1 VAREALKP
9 LKDGPLWESP
19 CVSADRVDDVTAS
32 RHPPQVT
39 STAPLLAP
47 ELARAVALQRD
58 RLDLDLLARA
68 YGLSAQA
75 HRGQKRQSGDD
86 YVSHSVAVATI
97 LAEQQMDSVTI
108 AAALLHDVVED
119 SDVSVE
125 DIRRTFGPEVAEL
138 VDGLTKLSTLTFRST
153 AEEQAENYR
162 KLLLSVAKDA
172 RVIIIKLA
180 DRLHNMR
187 TLEHLDADK
196 QHRIALETREIYA
209 PLAHRFGMAGVKAE
223 LEDLAFKFLEPED
236 YRLLARQVKAKKVE
250 RERTIERLRG
260 PLGDALREA
269 GLADIEITGRPKNLW
284 SIYKK
289 MRKRGK
295 PFEEIYDLLAVRV
308 LVNDIPQCY
317 HVLGAIHHSWTPL
330 QERIKDYIASPKS
343 NGYQSLHTTVFGPGG
358 QLYEIQIR
366 TREMHHTAEYGIAA
380 HWLFKEGRKSPDELD
395 RHLAWFRQ
403 LLELQQDA
411 HTPEEFLEFLK
422 VDLYQD
428 EIFVF
433 TPRGDVKR
441 LPKGATPIDF
451 AFAVH
456 TEVGQRCQGA
466 RINGRIAPLHRPL
479 KNGDTVEVMT
489 SPQAKPSRDW
499 LAHVQTARARH
510 KIRQWIRQEEHE
522 KSLQLGREILA
533 REVRR
538 RRLDAPDEQR
548 LERAAA
554 TLSVGT
560 AEQLQ
565 AALGA
570 GDLALGTLM
579 RALYP
584 DLPVDDLQAPR
595 PTAFGRV
602 IERLRLGRG
611 IKIQGVDGLMVR
623 YAQCCQPVPGDAVVG
638 YVTQGR
644 GISIHRSDCPNLLV
658 LSTEAERRVDIDW
671 QESEG
676 ETFVVRLAVSGED
689 RRGLY
694 ADICTAISESGTN
707 IRSAEISTRDGAV
720 FGSVLVEVENQTHL
734 SKVIRAIRRVKGVME
749 VSRRESGPQTQPSV
763 G

>member
-1 VAREALKP
+1 MGATAATTNSARRETVEWDRMGPLRRWFIIGGRSDRGERALKA
-9 LKDGPLWESP
+9 LKDGLLWESP
-19 CVSADRVDDVTAS
+19 CACRARVDDVTAS

-39 STAPLLAP
+39 STAPRLAH

-153 AEEQAENYR
+153 VEEQAENYR

-180 DRLHNMR
+180 
-187 TLEHLDADK
+187 
-196 QHRIALETREIYA
+196 
-209 PLAHRFGMAGVKAE
+209 
-223 LEDLAFKFLEPED
+223 
-236 YRLLARQVKAKKVE
+236 
-250 RERTIERLRG
+250 
-260 PLGDALREA
+260 
-269 GLADIEITGRPKNLW
+269 GRPKNLW

-289 MRKRGK
+289 MKKRDK

-308 LVNDIPQCY
+308 LVNDIPECY
-317 HVLGAIHHSWTPL
+317 HVLGVIHHKWTPL

-343 NGYQSLHTTVFGPGG
+343 NGYQSLHTTVFGPSG

-366 TREMHHTAEYGIAA
+366 TRDMHRTAEYGIAA
-380 HWLFKEGRKSPDELD
+380 HWLYKENGKTADELD
-395 RHLAWFRQ
+395 HHLSWFRQ
-403 LLELQQDA
+403 LIELQQDA
-411 HTPEEFLEFLK
+411 HSPEEFLEFLK
-422 VDLYQD
+422 IDLYQD

-433 TPRGDVKR
+433 TPKGDVKR

-451 AFAVH
+451 AFMVH
-456 TEVGQRCQGA
+456 TEVGQHCNGA
-466 RINGRIAPLHRPL
+466 RVNGRISPLHRPL
-479 KNGDTVEVMT
+479 RNGDTIEVLT
-489 SPQAKPSRDW
+489 SQQAKPSRDW
-499 LAHVQTARARH
+499 LAHVQTGRARQ
-510 KIRQWIRQEEHE
+510 KIRQWIKQEEQE
-522 KSLQLGREILA
+522 RSVTLGREILA

-538 RRLDAPDEQR
+538 RRLDPPTPD
-548 LERAAA
+548 
-554 TLSVGT
+554 
-560 AEQLQ
+560 QLAQ
-565 AALGA
+565 AASALSLGVA
-570 GDLALGTLM
+570 DQVEASIGRGDVQLGQVLK
-579 RALYP
+579 ALYP
-584 DLPVDDLQAPR
+584 DLPPEDQQAPK

-602 IERLRLGRG
+602 IERLRRGRG
-611 IKIQGVDGLMVR
+611 IKIHGVEGLMVR
-623 YAQCCQPVPGDAVVG
+623 YAQCCQPVPGDPVVG

-644 GISIHRSDCPNLLV
+644 GISIHRHDCPNLLT
-658 LSTEAERRVDIDW
+658 LSGDEDRRVEIDW
-671 QESEG
+671 REVEG

-694 ADICTAISESGTN
+694 ADICEAISSTGTN
-707 IRSAEISTRDGAV
+707 IRSAELASKDGVV

-734 SKVIRAIRRVKGVME
+734 QKVLKAVRKVKGVTE
-749 VSRRESGPQTQPSV
+749 IARRDSSGPAEVVV

>member
-1 VAREALKP
+1 M
-9 LKDGPLWESP
+9 
-19 CVSADRVDDVTAS
+19 
-32 RHPPQVT
+32 T
-39 STAPLLAP
+39 STALLLAP
-47 ELARAVALQRD
+47 ELARAVAAQRE
-58 RLDLDLLARA
+58 RLDLDLVSRA
-68 YGLSAQA
+68 YQVSAQA
-75 HRGQKRQSGDD
+75 HLGQKRLSGDD

-97 LAEQQMDSVTI
+97 LAEQQMDSTTI

-119 SDVSVE
+119 CNVSLD
-125 DIRRTFGPEVAEL
+125 DIRKSFGHEVADL

-162 KLLLSVAKDA
+162 KLLLSIARDA

-187 TLEHLDADK
+187 TLEHLDEEK
-196 QHRIALETREIYA
+196 RRRIALETREIYA

-223 LEDLAFKFLEPED
+223 LEDLAYKFLEPVE
-236 YRLLARQVKAKKVE
+236 YRALARKVRAKKSE
-250 RERTIERLRG
+250 RERTIERLAG
-260 PLGDALREA
+260 PLATELGGA
-269 GLADIEITGRPKNLW
+269 GVVDCDITGRPKHLW

-289 MRKRGK
+289 MKKREK

-308 LVNDIPQCY
+308 LVNSIPDCY
-317 HVLGAIHHSWTPL
+317 HVLGVIHHHWTPL
-330 QERIKDYIASPKS
+330 QERFKDYIASPKS

-380 HWLFKEGRKSPDELD
+380 HWLFKEGKRNADELD

-403 LLELQQDA
+403 LIELQQDT

-456 TEVGQRCQGA
+456 TEVGQHCQGA

-479 KNGDTVEVMT
+479 RNGDTVEVMT
-489 SPQAKPSRDW
+489 SAQAKPSRDW
-499 LAHVQTARARH
+499 LTHVQTARARH

-522 KSLQLGREILA
+522 RSLELGRDILA

-538 RRLDAPDEQR
+538 RRLAPPDAER
-548 LERAAA
+548 LAQAAA
-554 TLSVGT
+554 ALSVGSP
-560 AEQLQ
+560 EQLQ
-565 AALGA
+565 AALGR
-570 GDLALGTLM
+570 GDVALGAMM

-584 DLPVDDLQAPR
+584 DLPADELQPPK
-595 PTAFGRV
+595 PTAFGRMF
-602 IERLRLGRG
+602 ERLRLGRG

-658 LSTEAERRVDIDW
+658 LSAEAERRVEIDW

-707 IRSAEISTRDGAV
+707 IRSAELATRDGAV
-720 FGSVLVEVENQTHL
+720 YGYVLVEVENQTHL
-734 SKVIRAIRRVKGVME
+734 NKVIRATRRVKGVTD
-749 VSRRESGPQTQPSV
+749 VARG
-763 G
+763 